1 MRRNI
6 IRYIT
11 LSYCIA
17 LRTVSF
23 RLKKRF
29 PTLDHLCTTGI
40 MRTDELALFQKLD
53 NKITANKWF
62 LPLVW
67 ASKILTLGLEEGR
80 IRPQTVTTLMLEL
93 GKVREKLTLIL
104 SYDWVSV
111 PLVYTQLVTLA
122 VYSYFVA
129 AIFGAQWVQ
138 PERTDSYKILFST
151 SVGENG
157 GKLDLAYPFF
167 LTLQFAFFVGWLKV
181 AETLINP
188 FGEDDDDFELNRLI
202 DRHIQVG
209 YLICDPLVEK
219 PDLLKDKFW
228 NQVIPDQL
236 PYTKAAEEF
245 KREEYKG
252 SAEVHLKIK
261 DADKIYSDMSLY
273 EASRMKI
280 QLNDCENDSSTEG
293 IYETV
298 EDLSNESSKT
308 RLRKANSKRE
318 EKQPRL
324 PEKHDQ
330 LKVVATVEN
339 VKNDVID
346 VYSRSKKVNFMTKTV
361 YNEDDEEFEEI
372 ECPKEEAS
380 AMLSKN
386 KNKLNTTDEETHFV

>member
-1 MRRNI
+1 MR
-6 IRYIT
+6 
-11 LSYCIA
+11 
-17 LRTVSF
+17 
-23 RLKKRF
+23 
-29 PTLDHLCTTGI
+29 P
-40 MRTDELALFQKLD
+40 DELVLFQKLD
-53 NKITANKWF
+53 SKVTANKWF

-67 ASKILTLGLEEGR
+67 ASNILTMGLSEGR

-93 GKVREKLTLIL
+93 GKVRESLTLIL

-138 PERTDSYKILFST
+138 PERSDSYKILYST
-151 SVGENG
+151 SVGEQG

-209 YLICDPLVEK
+209 FLICDPTVEK

-236 PYTKAAEEF
+236 PYTKASEEF

-261 DADKIYSDMSLY
+261 ESDKIYSDLSLY
-273 EASRMKI
+273 GAPRMKV
-280 QLNDCENDSSTEG
+280 LLKDCETDSTDE

-298 EDLSNESSKT
+298 ADLEIESSKP
-308 RLRKANSKRE
+308 RFRKTNSKGKG
-318 EKQPRL
+318 KQPPL
-324 PEKHDQ
+324 PEKNKQ
-330 LKVVATVEN
+330 IFVKAKVEAE
-339 VKNDVID
+339 KLECSEL
-346 VYSRSKKVNFMTKTV
+346 YSKSKRVNFVLTNG

-372 ECPKEEAS
+372 GCPIEETS
-380 AMLSKN
+380 EMLSN
-386 KNKLNTTDEETHFV
+386 SPDTENTKPEEETHFV